1 MEGQM
6 PTRPND
12 FRYLAV
18 VVAAMVILPPASADA
33 SIVELY
39 QQSAGSD
46 LTRVGT
52 QVVELSG
59 LAQKHIQE
67 VGLAQAMLDFAAAPW
82 RRHANGLHLWGVTIS
97 GMSWFDAGHPD
108 LVGLDVSG
116 MTDIEGRNWWQ
127 LAVDSANG
135 SGAATFEILY
145 PHPDTG
151 RAARGLHT
159 CFLLEDQQRVLC
171 AGAFVDPD

>member
-1 MEGQM
+1 M
-6 PTRPND
+6 PTRPNIL
-12 FRYLAV
+12 RHAAI
-18 VVAAMVILPPASADA
+18 VATLMVLLPPASANA
-33 SIVELY
+33 SIAGLY
-39 QQSAGSD
+39 QRSAGSD
-46 LTRVGT
+46 LAQVGSNVT
-52 QVVELSG
+52 ELAD
-59 LAQKHIQE
+59 LAQKHIAE
-67 VGLAQAMLDFAAAPW
+67 AGLGKAMLDFAAAPW

-159 CFLLEDQQRVLC
+159 CFMLEDRQRVLC
-171 AGAFVDPD
+171 AGAFEDPD